1 MNIYRKDFPILKRRV
16 NGKALVYLDNGATTQ
31 KPNIV
36 IKAMFNFYTNYN
48 ANIHRGLHTL
58 SQESTDACDEA
69 RVKVKKLVHARS
81 EHEIVFTYGTTEG
94 INTVAYAWGN
104 SNIRSGDEMLIT
116 EMEHHANIVPWQ
128 ELAKRK
134 RAQLLFA
141 PLGKN
146 RELDYDAF
154 SRMISKKTKLV
165 SFVHVSNVLGVTND
179 VKRIV
184 NIVRKKS
191 NATILLDAAQSIAH
205 MPINVQKLDI
215 DFMVFS
221 GHKMYG
227 PTGIGVLY
235 GKKEILDSMP
245 PFLTG
250 GDMIMEVTKER
261 SSFQDVPR
269 RFEAG
274 TPHIAG
280 IIGLGT
286 AVDYLLTKG
295 LKNLNADEKKLSDY
309 TYEQL
314 TKIKGLQLYSPRST
328 HGIFSFNID
337 GIHAHDVAEIVNRFG
352 VAIRSG
358 NHCAMPLH
366 RNLDAVATARA
377 SLACY
382 NTKEE
387 VDVLV
392 KALREVRKIFS

>member
-328 HGIFSFNID
+328 HGIFSFN
-337 GIHAHDVAEIVNRFG
+337 
-352 VAIRSG
+352 
-358 NHCAMPLH
+358 ML
-366 RNLDAVATARA
+366 
-377 SLACY
+377 
-382 NTKEE
+382 
-387 VDVLV
+387 
-392 KALREVRKIFS
+392 